1 MKKLLCTII
10 LTTIAAFSLKA
21 VPACP
26 WPVKYRQPDGS
37 IISIRL
43 HGDEHWHYATTL
55 DGNVVSRSGDGFMR
69 PARKPSLKRNP
80 IQEKSRIRPRLVQMA
95 QESISM
101 GGRRFLVIL
110 VDFADVRFT
119 VPSAAD
125 AFSSMLNTEGYSQ
138 NGATGSAHD
147 YFYEN
152 SQGRFNPVF
161 DVIGPVQVR
170 GKMADYGANT
180 SPGEGGTDKNV
191 GGMLEEACRA
201 AASAGL
207 VDFSSYDTDYDG
219 FVDNVFFYF
228 AGCNEAEGGGEDA
241 IWPHAG
247 ALHYNDVTL
256 NGVRVWSY
264 ACTSEY
270 RGGNPGTMAGIGTF
284 CHEFSH
290 VLGLPD
296 FYDADYEKH
305 GTSPG
310 VYSWSLMSSGNYNN
324 NGRTP
329 PYLGILERWMLGWA
343 DMPWW
348 QVAGRVSLDPV
359 HKNSG
364 ARTPSSTDGEF
375 FLYEYRDGTGWDSW
389 IRSKNDAEPPSGMLV
404 YHVDMST
411 TPMEDGLSAWDLWNS
426 NQVNIYQSH
435 PCYRL
440 ALPVSS
446 WGDYNDMLRPGT
458 SGAASFEG
466 RDWKGAATGY
476 VLKDIDVSD
485 GKVTAELSVPGTR
498 TIKGFIRNSAAQT
511 IAGATVTISS
521 EGSELASAKS
531 GSDGF
536 YSLRSEGVS
545 MTEFTI
551 SVSCEGF
558 RPHSQTIKLSTSEY
572 ILDIVLLGIAEPGK
586 GTLNKHGGYGGSNLG
601 ITSTHAPWSATLATC
616 FTPSELREY
625 AGWKFGTINFLTN
638 GTGASRVSVF
648 IDFGTSRMLTRDVP
662 SPAFGTMVSVD
673 ISDAGLHVPSGEIV
687 YIGYALDSTNEQYW
701 ISIDSTTG
709 VQGGGVMR
717 PGYLDTGSKSWQD
730 LGYNLII
737 DATLDEVMEIPI
749 SDLGI
754 KTIANP
760 SRGEPYPLGSIFTL
774 TFEDAAAGNSPLLE
788 KWYFDGKP
796 VSGSVHL
803 NKAGTHTITVIL
815 EYPDGREEEL
825 EQQIIVR

>member
-26 WPVKYRQPDGS
+26 WPVKYRQPDGT
-37 IISIRL
+37 IVNIRL

-55 DGNVVSRSGDGFMR
+55 DGNIVTRTGDGFIR
-69 PARKPSLKRNP
+69 PARKPVKKNVLL
-80 IQEKSRIRPRLVQMA
+80 EKNRIRLRSVHKSQDRI
-95 QESISM
+95 SI

-110 VDFADVRFT
+110 VDFEDVKFT

-138 NGATGSAHD
+138 NGATGSVHD

-152 SQGRFNPVF
+152 SLGRFNPVF
-161 DVIGPVQVR
+161 DVIGPVPVG

-180 SPGEGGTDKNV
+180 SPDEGGTDKNV

-201 AASAGL
+201 AATAGL
-207 VDFSSYDTDYDG
+207 VDFSSYDTDNDG

-247 ALHYNDVTL
+247 SLHYNDVTL
-256 NGVRVWSY
+256 NGVRIWSY

-270 RGGNPGTMAGIGTF
+270 RGGTPGTMAGIGTF

-310 VYSWSLMSSGNYNN
+310 VYAWSLMSSGNYNN
-324 NGRTP
+324 GGRTP

-348 QVAGRVSLDPV
+348 QAAGQVKLKPV
-359 HKNSG
+359 HQNSG

-426 NQVNIYQSH
+426 NQVNIYQAH

-440 ALPVSS
+440 ALPASS
-446 WGDYNDMLRPGT
+446 WGDYNDMLYPGT
-458 SGAASFEG
+458 SGATSFEG
-466 RDWKGAATGY
+466 HDWKGAASGY
-476 VLKDIDVSD
+476 FLKDINVSPE
-485 GKVTAELSVPGTR
+485 KVTAELSVPDSR
-498 TIKGFIRNSAAQT
+498 TVKGYIRNSAEQA

-521 EGSELASAKS
+521 EGLEHASVKS

-536 YSLRSEGVS
+536 YSLRSNSAG
-545 MTEFTI
+545 TEFTI
-551 SVSCEGF
+551 SVTCEGF
-558 RPHSQTIKLSTSEY
+558 RPHSQTVKVSTSEY
-572 ILDIVLLGIAEPGK
+572 VLDIVLLGIAEPGK
-586 GTLNKHGGYGGSNLG
+586 GSLNKHGGYGGSNLG
-601 ITSTHAPWSATLATC
+601 ITSSQAPWSATLAAC
-616 FTPSELREY
+616 FTAAELKEY
-625 AGWKFGTINFLTN
+625 EGWRFRSINFLTN

-662 SPAFGTMVSVD
+662 SPVFGTMISID
-673 ISDAGLHVPSGEIV
+673 ISDAALHVPAGETV
-687 YIGYALDSTNEQYW
+687 YIGYALDSTDEQYW
-701 ISIDSTTG
+701 ISIDSSIG

-717 PGYLDTGSKSWQD
+717 SGYLTTGGISWQD

-737 DATLDEVMEIPI
+737 DATLDEVMEVPL
-749 SDLGI
+749 SELGI

-760 SRGEPYPLGSIFTL
+760 SGGEPYPLGSTFTL
-774 TFEDAAAGNSPLLE
+774 AFEDAAAGDSPLLE
-788 KWYFDGKP
+788 RWYFDGKA

-803 NKAGTHTITVIL
+803 NKAGTHTITAIL
-815 EYPDGREEEL
+815 EYPGGREEEL

>member
-55 DGNVVSRSGDGFMR
+55 DGNVVSHSGDGFMR

-290 VLGLPD
+290 VLG
-296 FYDADYEKH
+296 
-305 GTSPG
+305 
-310 VYSWSLMSSGNYNN
+310 
-324 NGRTP
+324 R
-329 PYLGILERWMLGWA
+329 R
-343 DMPWW
+343 
-348 QVAGRVSLDPV
+348 
-359 HKNSG
+359 
-364 ARTPSSTDGEF
+364 
-375 FLYEYRDGTGWDSW
+375 
-389 IRSKNDAEPPSGMLV
+389 
-404 YHVDMST
+404 
-411 TPMEDGLSAWDLWNS
+411 
-426 NQVNIYQSH
+426 
-435 PCYRL
+435 
-440 ALPVSS
+440 
-446 WGDYNDMLRPGT
+446 
-458 SGAASFEG
+458 
-466 RDWKGAATGY
+466 
-476 VLKDIDVSD
+476 
-485 GKVTAELSVPGTR
+485 
-498 TIKGFIRNSAAQT
+498 
-511 IAGATVTISS
+511 
-521 EGSELASAKS
+521 
-531 GSDGF
+531 
-536 YSLRSEGVS
+536 
-545 MTEFTI
+545 
-551 SVSCEGF
+551 
-558 RPHSQTIKLSTSEY
+558 
-572 ILDIVLLGIAEPGK
+572 
-586 GTLNKHGGYGGSNLG
+586 
-601 ITSTHAPWSATLATC
+601 
-616 FTPSELREY
+616 LRE
-625 AGWKFGTINFLTN
+625 ARHL
-638 GTGASRVSVF
+638 AR
-648 IDFGTSRMLTRDVP
+648 
-662 SPAFGTMVSVD
+662 
-673 ISDAGLHVPSGEIV
+673 
-687 YIGYALDSTNEQYW
+687 
-701 ISIDSTTG
+701 
-709 VQGGGVMR
+709 
-717 PGYLDTGSKSWQD
+717 
-730 LGYNLII
+730 
-737 DATLDEVMEIPI
+737 
-749 SDLGI
+749 
-754 KTIANP
+754 
-760 SRGEPYPLGSIFTL
+760 SIFL
-774 TFEDAAAGNSPLLE
+774 VAD
-788 KWYFDGKP
+788 
-796 VSGSVHL
+796 
-803 NKAGTHTITVIL
+803 
-815 EYPDGREEEL
+815 
-825 EQQIIVR
+825 EQRQL